1 MFFNCLPIITIMS
14 ILIALFFQRKRHG
27 VSKQTPFEHVTLVN
41 TALFKK
47 LTITK
52 DIEAKPGQRIP
63 SGTTKL
69 EIRNA
74 GMVSDILETKNNI
87 LHEHLVFQC
96 YKAFYG
102 QIRIK

>member
-69 EIRNA
+69 EIRNV
-74 GMVSDILETKNNI
+74 GMVCETLQTKRKI
-87 LHEHLVFQC
+87 SHEQLNFQC
-96 YKAFYG
+96 HEAFYG